1 MTLVTPQRPIRD
13 RPTWISFVQISL
25 FAFFFYGFG
34 ASQALLRDEQGTTRT
49 VSGLHATVYA
59 IANVISALVL
69 PAAITRFGRD
79 KVLRVGII
87 GICVGLAL
95 YTAPVGLVASLT
107 GIAVISFFGCAI
119 IVASNAF
126 LLDHQKGAGPAA
138 LTQANALAA
147 LVGLLGP
154 LAIGI
159 GAATILGWRFG
170 LWVLIVALI
179 VSEFVR
185 HRFPD
190 AYRVPPAVHEL
201 EVHHGPL
208 PRAFY
213 WSIASLA
220 MFMAA
225 EFALSLWSADLL
237 RDRAGLGPAAAAASV
252 GAITGGLLVGRTI
265 GSRMAESM
273 PIDRI
278 LKGSIVIGL
287 VGFAGA
293 WATQNAALVILGLF
307 LSGVG
312 LAVAWP
318 LGVARAVRTSGGR
331 TDIASGRATAA
342 GALAGGISPFALG
355 ALADRFDVHTAFL
368 IVPAM
373 FVGAFVILSI
383 SPLRETERS

>member
-1 MTLVTPQRPIRD
+1 MSIVAPQRPIRD

-69 PAAITRFGRD
+69 PSLITRFGRNA
-79 KVLRVGII
+79 VLRAGII
-87 GICVGLAL
+87 GMCVGLAV
-95 YTAPVGLVASLT
+95 YTSPGGIAASLT
-107 GIAVISFFGCAI
+107 GIAIISFFGCAI
-119 IVASNAF
+119 IVTSNAF
-126 LLDHQKGAGPAA
+126 VLDYQKGAGPAA

-154 LAIGI
+154 LTIGI

-170 LWVLIVALI
+170 LWMLIVALI
-179 VSEFVR
+179 VSELLR
-185 HRFPD
+185 RRYAD
-190 AYRVPPAVHEL
+190 AYRVPTVVHDL

-213 WSIASLA
+213 WSISSLA

-237 RDRAGLGPAAAAASV
+237 RDRGGLGPAAAAASV
-252 GAITGGLLVGRTI
+252 AAVTVGLLVGRTV
-265 GSRMAESM
+265 GSRVAERV

-278 LKGSIVIGL
+278 LKGSILIGL
-287 VGFAGA
+287 VGFLLA
-293 WATQNAALVILGLF
+293 WATMNPAVIILGLF
-307 LSGVG
+307 FSGVG
-312 LAVAWP
+312 LAVSWP

-342 GALAGGISPFALG
+342 GALAGGISPFVLG
-355 ALADRFDVHTAFL
+355 ALADQFNVHLAFL
-368 IVPAM
+368 IVPVM
-373 FVGAFVILSI
+373 LVGAFVILTI
-383 SPLRETERS
+383 SPLREP